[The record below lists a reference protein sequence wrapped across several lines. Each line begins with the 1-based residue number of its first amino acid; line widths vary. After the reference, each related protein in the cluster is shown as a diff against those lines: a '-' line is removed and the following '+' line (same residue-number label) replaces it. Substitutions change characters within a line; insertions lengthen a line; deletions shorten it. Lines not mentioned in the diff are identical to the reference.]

1 MNDLILH
8 AVACLFLTL
17 TLRVP
22 LRSAPLTL
30 ALVLFIGTYKEFVW
44 DMKPQDIDMVGNM
57 IGISLGSMINE

>member
-22 LRSAPLTL
+22 LRSAHLTL
-30 ALVLFIGTYKEFVW
+30 ALVLFIGMYKEFVW
-44 DMKPQDIDMVGNM
+44 DVKPQNIDMVGNM
-57 IGISLGSMINE
+57 IGVGLGMIVNE